1 MKIRDWNWRC
11 VSVGLGQA
19 RNIRIRYLLRVTCTQ
34 AGLQLPKVIW
44 HFTLW
49 AVAPLKVVQL
59 LSCLPNRFHRH
70 CLVQTSPGPRSF
82 ASEYLPAAWKRLT
95 PYRKSCH
102 ITGWTPVNGS
112 SSVNGD
118 TSFLWEPRVT
128 FWLFSG
134 SPVQVRPPNEF
145 HTKWLKRRGFTQGC
159 AFWSKNRYFSYPRSP
174 GPLYNLEKMEFENFT
189 SISSFTS
196 EGHGENTPYSSSEP
210 NKSDI
215 VNMQSGGDRLTYIL
229 KSNYDSALCLWAH
242 EVWGIVLS

>member
-1 MKIRDWNWRC
+1 MKSRDWNWRC
-11 VSVGLGQA
+11 VSMGLGQA

-159 AFWSKNRYFSYPRSP
+159 AFWSFGVKIATFHTLDLQAPYTIWKKWSLKILPRFRLSHQRAMERTPLILHRSP
-174 GPLYNLEKMEFENFT
+174 IKVT
-189 SISSFTS
+189 
-196 EGHGENTPYSSSEP
+196 
-210 NKSDI
+210 
-215 VNMQSGGDRLTYIL
+215 
-229 KSNYDSALCLWAH
+229 
-242 EVWGIVLS
+242 